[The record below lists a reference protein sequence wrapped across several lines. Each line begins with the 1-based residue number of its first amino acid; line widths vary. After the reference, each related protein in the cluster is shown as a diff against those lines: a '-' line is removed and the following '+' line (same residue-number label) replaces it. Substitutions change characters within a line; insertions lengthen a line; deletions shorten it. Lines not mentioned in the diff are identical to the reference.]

1 MCFSLP
7 ISPAINP
14 VLLTDLETFSSES
27 KQFGPAAGRIEGAM
41 PEPPGHVCLEGCLAV
56 VRQEESW
63 TVPLRSGSRSVVFDL
78 ERFDFFRFAILVASH
93 AAGVGSVK
101 FRLMASRLVSAQV
114 PSTSH
119 PGVKSCG
126 ARLSGTIWLSGLFF
140 R

>member
-93 AAGVGSVK
+93 AAVSMVVRLKADGSNPFSGQFLTRK
-101 FRLMASRLVSAQV
+101 LRD
-114 PSTSH
+114 
-119 PGVKSCG
+119 
-126 ARLSGTIWLSGLFF
+126 ARLFSNVTGPCL
-140 R
+140 